1 MLQLKPNAIRIVD
14 FYDDGED
21 AKHFTFEP
29 VGFTHDIGIN
39 IGQFFMLTVPGFGQA
54 TFTYTTLPA
63 ENGRFVALIRKVGK
77 LTNALFSLKKGAIL
91 GYNGPFG
98 VGWPCNDLL
107 NTPVLIVAGGC
118 GLAPVAAT
126 IEHLINIGQANLT
139 TVIYGAGNAKS
150 QILAKER
157 AYWKSKL
164 LLTETL
170 LTGGD
175 TAYQG
180 TPSDHISTVLTE
192 HHIQPQIVLT
202 CGPEAMMKS
211 VANTCID
218 ISIKQEKIWLSLEKR
233 MRCGVGLCG
242 HCYLANELVCIQG
255 PTYRYDKL
263 LQLEN
268 KTARFPEHDGLFS
281 YC

>member
-1 MLQLKPNAIRIVD
+1 MLQLKPQTIRIVD

-29 VGFTHDIGIN
+29 ITFAHDPSIK
-39 IGQFFMLTVPGFGQA
+39 IGQFFMLTVPGAGQA
-54 TFTYTTLPA
+54 PFTYTSLPD
-63 ENGRFVALIRKVGK
+63 ENGRFVALVRKVGK
-77 LTNALFSLKKGAIL
+77 LTDALFSLKNGAVL

-98 VGWPCNDLL
+98 TGWPIDQLL
-107 NTPVLIVAGGC
+107 NTEVLIVAGGC

-126 IEHLINIGQANLT
+126 IDHLINIGQASLT

-157 AYWKSKL
+157 AHWKSKL

-170 LTGGD
+170 LAGADD
-175 TAYQG
+175 THLG
-180 TPSDHISTVLTE
+180 TPTEYISALLTE
-192 HHIQPQIVLT
+192 HHRQAQIVLT

-211 VANTCID
+211 VANTCMNLSVSKD
-218 ISIKQEKIWLSLEKR
+218 KIWLSLEKR

-242 HCYLANELVCIQG
+242 HCYLANELVCKQG
-255 PTYRYDKL
+255 PTYRYDNL
-263 LQLEN
+263 LVLEN
-268 KTARFPEHDGLFS
+268 KTTYFPGHNGLFS